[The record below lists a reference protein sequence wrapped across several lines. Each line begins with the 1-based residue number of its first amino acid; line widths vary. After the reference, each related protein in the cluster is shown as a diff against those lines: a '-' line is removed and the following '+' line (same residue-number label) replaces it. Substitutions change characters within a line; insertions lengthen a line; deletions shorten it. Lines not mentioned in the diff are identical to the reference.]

1 MGSIHLVTH
10 VPGPKSV
17 DIVAR
22 RRAAMSNGAAF
33 LTELAIESAAGA
45 VVTDVDGN
53 RLLDFAG
60 GIGVLA
66 AGHCPPAVVDAIQ
79 SQAGDLMHI
88 CNIVATHEASVELAE
103 ALNAAAPGDFDKKCM
118 LMNSGAE
125 AVESAVKIARAAT
138 GRAGVLVFEG
148 AYHGRTNMTMSM
160 TSKYSLFK
168 KGFGP
173 FASEVYRVPFPNIL
187 RRPAGTDV
195 DEFIDWSV
203 QRLHDAMI
211 GFVDPTALAAVVIEP
226 VQGEGGFIPAPPRFL
241 EAIRQIC
248 DTHGIVMVA
257 DEVQAGF
264 GRTGRLFSIE
274 HSGVVP
280 DLITMAKSMGSGMP
294 ISAVVGRADLL
305 DAPHPGGMGGTY
317 SGNPLACVAAL
328 ETIKIVNTPEFL
340 NRATEVG
347 ERLRAGLE
355 LIAAKHPVRVAE
367 VRGLGPMLAMEL
379 VADNALTPDPDL
391 TAAVTKATTARGLIT
406 IRAGLFGN
414 CVRFLPPLTITD
426 EQIDEALA
434 LLDDAFSAAVAEV
447 KAR

>member
-1 MGSIHLVTH
+1 MGSIRLVTDI
-10 VPGPKSV
+10 PGPKSAA
-17 DIVAR
+17 IVAR
-22 RRAAMSNGAAF
+22 RRAAISNGAAF
-33 LTELAIESAAGA
+33 LTELAVESATGA
-45 VVTDVDGN
+45 VATDVDGN
-53 RLLDFAG
+53 QLLDFAG

-66 AGHCPPAVVDAIQ
+66 AGHCPPSVVGAIQ
-79 SQAGDLMHI
+79 SQAADLLHI
-88 CNIVATHEASVELAE
+88 CNIVATHDSSVELAE
-103 ALNAAAPGDFDKKCM
+103 ALNAAAPGDFEKKSL

-148 AYHGRTNMTMSM
+148 SYHGRTNMTMAM

-173 FASEVYRVPFPNIL
+173 FASEVYRVPFPNVL
-187 RRPAGTDV
+187 RRPAGTDPEQFV
-195 DEFIDWSV
+195 GWSV
-203 QRLHDAMI
+203 KRLHEAMI
-211 GFVDPTALAAVVIEP
+211 GFVDPSALAAIVIEP
-226 VQGEGGFIPAPPRFL
+226 VQGEGGFIPAPKPFL
-241 EAIRQIC
+241 QAIREIC
-248 DTHGIVMVA
+248 DEHGIVMVA

-294 ISAVVGRADLL
+294 ISAVVGRAELL

-340 NRATEVG
+340 SRATVVG
-347 ERLRAGLE
+347 ERLRAGLDV
-355 LIAAKHPVRVAE
+355 IASKHPVRIAE

-379 VADNALTPDPDL
+379 VKDEALTPDPDL
-391 TAAVTKATTARGLIT
+391 TAALTKATTERGLIT

-434 LLDDAFSAAVAEV
+434 VVDEAFASAVEAG
-447 KAR
+447 